1 MKKEK
6 ILIEKDN
13 VDHEEIIIRNL
24 VEGSRGA
31 LGKGTGRG
39 ENLLGPENTIF
50 TFCLNLFMK
59 VEAVLEIN
67 TTC

>member
-1 MKKEK
+1 MM
-6 ILIEKDN
+6 IEKDN
-13 VDHEEIIIRNL
+13 VDPEQVMLGNL

-50 TFCLNLFMK
+50 TFCFNPIMNLIAI
-59 VEAVLEIN
+59 VDL
-67 TTC
+67 

>member
-1 MKKEK
+1 M
-6 ILIEKDN
+6 IEKDN
-13 VDHEEIIIRNL
+13 VDPEQIMLVNL

-50 TFCLNLFMK
+50 TFCLNLFMNLIAI
-59 VEAVLEIN
+59 VDL
-67 TTC
+67 

>member
-1 MKKEK
+1 MIK
-6 ILIEKDN
+6 KDN
-13 VDHEEIIIRNL
+13 VKHEEIMVGNL

-50 TFCLNLFMK
+50 TFCLNLFMNLIAI
-59 VEAVLEIN
+59 VDL
-67 TTC
+67 